1 MHTILLRLLLDLF
14 QIKILCSH
22 FFTPSHSQDRM
33 LKNVFINHDVVTG
46 TSTITVYGLLGKQK
60 WKGYFTTFLNQWSNP
75 GCRECWGL
83 QSSLRG
89 CLGQSSFW
97 SSSDMSGGR
106 VHHKQTPA
114 FLPPHSMLL
123 TAVTTMVLGGVI
135 TRSVRVM
142 CKIFH
147 FLNVLVLSAS
157 RPFPVSACHKF
168 NLSMS
173 STVTALRRPNSTGLK
188 CALVAIISCK
198 GNWLLAR
205 LNKLWYDYIWGFW
218 EPSYK
223 KRGPKLKDDF
233 QEWLC
238 SFQIV
243 RSCDSL
249 AKTFT

>member
-157 RPFPVSACHKF
+157 RPCH
-168 NLSMS
+168 
-173 STVTALRRPNSTGLK
+173 
-188 CALVAIISCK
+188 
-198 GNWLLAR
+198 
-205 LNKLWYDYIWGFW
+205 
-218 EPSYK
+218 
-223 KRGPKLKDDF
+223 
-233 QEWLC
+233 
-238 SFQIV
+238 
-243 RSCDSL
+243 
-249 AKTFT
+249 